1 MTTSEELVTRKVVLP
16 DGRYLIY
23 YTVKPDDSLVPSEPA
38 QAETDLKAETRDEE
52 N

>member
-1 MTTSEELVTRKVVLP
+1 MTTSEEMVTRKVALP

-23 YTVKPDDSLVPSEPA
+23 YTFGPDDTSVSSQPGPA
-38 QAETDLKAETRDEE
+38 EKELQGETRDEE

>member
-1 MTTSEELVTRKVVLP
+1 MRTSEELVTRKVVLP

-23 YTVKPDDSLVPSEPA
+23 YTFKPDDASVPSEPA
-38 QAETDLKAETRDEE
+38 QAEKELEPETRDEE